1 MAKFLDNAIDEE
13 LKNRSELFAKKLES
27 EMHFK
32 SNFTGDLLSFD
43 WVDEIEQ
50 TCPYIDNVVRRPK
63 LTLIREENTVKIEK
77 SKKITVASVKDLAR
91 HTNYI
96 SKVDKKTQDVQPSK
110 ILDIRNEETYNIYE
124 NRFLYTLIDMML
136 RFILK
141 KEELLNN
148 FEIKDNK
155 LLEYAAS
162 SVTDKE
168 KISIEVKITSN
179 ELPKDQ
185 TDKKLQDDI
194 EKIKYRIKRI
204 KEYITSWQRSEM
216 MKALE
221 KAHIPLVQPPI
232 KKTNIILKNPN
243 FQMAVKL
250 WGFLQ
255 TYDIQD
261 KDEKKDIMN
270 NDGDES
276 LTNFLDYSFLVDYYV
291 LDAISKSK
299 REQKEKLSKYAIL
312 MITEQLERTISLLT
326 SNGVNVT
333 EEDLL
338 SLVAKEMKNKKGT
351 RLVGVDDVKKKF
363 KSAIDEYL
371 ERTQDYL

>member
-136 RFILK
+136 KFILK

-255 TYDIQD
+255 TYDTQD